1 MVIGVPKETKPDE
14 YRVAMTPSG
23 VEVLAQ
29 HGHTVLI
36 ERGAGDGTGIP
47 DCEYEAAG
55 AQVVDTPAE
64 VWRNA
69 EMIVKVKEPLP
80 EE

>member
-1 MVIGVPKETKPDE
+1 MVIGVPKEIKPDE

-23 VEVLAQ
+23 VEILTN

-47 DCEYEAAG
+47 DHEYELAG
-55 AQVVDTPAE
+55 A
-64 VWRNA
+64 
-69 EMIVKVKEPLP
+69 
-80 EE
+80 

>member
-1 MVIGVPKETKPDE
+1 
-14 YRVAMTPSG
+14 MTPSG
-23 VEVLAQ
+23 VEVLTQ

-55 AQVVDTPAE
+55 ACVVDNPAQ
-64 VWRNA
+64 VWRDA
-69 EMIVKVKEPLP
+69 EMIVKVKSRCPKSTP
-80 EE
+80 TSARCR